1 MICPNCEIEYV
12 EGIKICVECGTELIT
27 NESFELNLI
36 NYDDWEIVFTT
47 SDTIEAEM
55 IKANLEGAGIESIIL
70 SQQDKNFPSP
80 GDLSIIKIL
89 VKKEDL
95 DDAKEII
102 TDISR
107 EE

>member
-1 MICPNCEIEYV
+1 MICPNCEIEYLEEV
-12 EGIKICVECGTELIT
+12 KVCVECGATLIT
-27 NESFELNLI
+27 NEEFELNLI

-55 IKANLEGAGIESIIL
+55 IKSNLEGAGIESIIL
-70 SQQDKNFPSP
+70 SQQDKSFPSP

-89 VKKEDL
+89 VKKEDFR
-95 DDAKEII
+95 DANEII
-102 TDISR
+102 NDINK

>member
-12 EGIKICVECGTELIT
+12 EGIKVCVECGTELIT

-70 SQQDKNFPSP
+70 SQQDKSFPSP
-80 GDLSIIKIL
+80 GDLSIVKIL

-95 DDAKEII
+95 VDAKEII
-102 TDISR
+102 SDINK